1 MQEKQQMKPE
11 NFLLLRKK
19 GKTYFHTA
27 SIVIEFQH
35 TCFCQ
40 GYNKS
45 HSRGRLAQMENT
57 RFIKCLCKGLGF
69 NSEEVFE
76 QKPFI
81 MKSLLPMCDTTF
93 FEKLKLQSC
102 HLHTQSSSDW
112 SHWSKRDM

>member
-1 MQEKQQMKPE
+1 
-11 NFLLLRKK
+11 
-19 GKTYFHTA
+19 
-27 SIVIEFQH
+27 
-35 TCFCQ
+35 
-40 GYNKS
+40 
-45 HSRGRLAQMENT
+45 MENT

-102 HLHTQSSSDW
+102 HQHTQSSSDW
-112 SHWSKRDM
+112 SHWSKRDMYPEDIGPRASFEVLDVIQIYYPTLQQLYNMMTT